1 MLLANPQR
9 GKSTH
14 TSQKGG
20 ETGQNRSKVEFLSS
34 GRSLGGGSLLLTRD
48 PSMGPSRHEHP
59 EGGEGAPCGSWPRK
73 RAVGTCKCK
82 QHTQAH
88 DSGQPRIPMLPPSPF
103 EISVFSGQLPGL
115 CFIDPGNC
123 GEENGKTTR
132 KTKLI
137 YTRKGRKLCT
147 IGK

>member
-1 MLLANPQR
+1 MLLENPQR
-9 GKSTH
+9 GTSTH

-20 ETGQNRSKVEFLSS
+20 EIGQNRSKVEFLSS
-34 GRSLGGGSLLLTRD
+34 GQSLGGGALLLTRD

-59 EGGEGAPCGSWPRK
+59 ESGEEAPCGSWPKK
-73 RAVGTCKCK
+73 RVVGTCKSK
-82 QHTQAH
+82 QHKQAH
-88 DSGQPRIPMLPPSPF
+88 HSGQPCIPVLLSSPF

-115 CFIDPGNC
+115 CSIDPGNC
-123 GEENGKTTR
+123 REENGKTTR